1 MKKVL
6 VLHLVFVLFCL
17 PLMAQENVATV
28 TGTVADESGGIIPG
42 VEVTLTNVDTGSQR
56 TALTNDSGIY
66 AFNGVPVGSYSL
78 TASMAGF
85 KTLEQTGMRSVAGET
100 LTLDVK
106 LSVGQV
112 TDTIEVTAAL
122 PTIEKQSNKA
132 GYARVSEEIT
142 RLPLTNSTSNREAL
156 SFLRCVLQPRR
167 FERSKCHEYGLRA
180 GNAQFF
186 IQLQY

>member
-66 AFNGVPVGSYSL
+66 AFNVSTRL
-78 TASMAGF
+78 TAYPWV
-85 KTLEQTGMRSVAGET
+85 R
-100 LTLDVK
+100 
-106 LSVGQV
+106 
-112 TDTIEVTAAL
+112 I
-122 PTIEKQSNKA
+122 
-132 GYARVSEEIT
+132 R
-142 RLPLTNSTSNREAL
+142 
-156 SFLRCVLQPRR
+156 
-167 FERSKCHEYGLRA
+167 
-180 GNAQFF
+180 
-186 IQLQY
+186 